1 MEEAKIGEALYDLL
15 SKQIDLETLHEG
27 RVTPVTFGQGENFS
41 ALYYNTKGLKRL
53 ACRTPDGTKQG
64 LLEIG
69 LVAKNSIE
77 LETLADTVNDVLDG
91 YEGNHLGY
99 QISLEINDDDFDE
112 TDPDLEAFY
121 KRLFFDLTVT
131 KL

>member
-1 MEEAKIGEALYDLL
+1 MDAKIGEALYDLL
-15 SKQIDLETLHEG
+15 NTQIDLESLHEG
-27 RVTPVTFGQGENFS
+27 RVTPVTFAQADSFS
-41 ALYYNTKGLKRL
+41 ALYYNTKGLKKL
-53 ACRTPDGTKQG
+53 ACRTPDQTKQG

-91 YEGNHLGY
+91 YEGVHLGY

-112 TDPDLEAFY
+112 TDPDIGAFY
-121 KRLFFDLTVT
+121 KRQFFDLTVT